1 MFGANGGSASSG
13 ARSSSTSVSY
23 KERRRE
29 AHTRKRNKAE
39 GCDQERLRLLARSCA
54 CLSTSGLRWRVIRS
68 ARPPSYKSPLITSNL
83 WQQQK
88 KKQEDDL
95 SLLRK
100 EVIALQIMRANYEQL
115 VKSPSVAAI
124 KPRRI
129 SCQVRSSSRR
139 FSS

>member
-29 AHTRKRNKAE
+29 AHTRKRNKRRDAIKK
-39 GCDQERLRLLARSCA
+39 GYDYLQDLVPA
-54 CLSTSGLRWRVIRS
+54 CQQVDS
-68 ARPPSYKSPLITSNL
+68 AGHKVSKATVLQKSIDYIQFV
-83 WQQQK
+83 QQQK